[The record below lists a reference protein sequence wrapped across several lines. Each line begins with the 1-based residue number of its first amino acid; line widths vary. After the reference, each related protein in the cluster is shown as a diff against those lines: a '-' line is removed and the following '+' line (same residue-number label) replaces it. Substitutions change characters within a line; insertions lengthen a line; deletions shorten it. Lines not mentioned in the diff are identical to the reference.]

1 MDDRNRWGLF
11 GGAVLIALGLIFL
24 ASEFLSFNVWRWLW
38 PFFILG
44 VGAAFFMGMFAGG
57 RGFGPLAV
65 PGSVITTLGLILLV
79 QNIFGIWGTWA
90 YAWTLM
96 IAGAGVGLMIFGSWS
111 GVPDLARAGRVV
123 TTVGVVLFLVFGL
136 FFELG
141 ASLLGLR
148 SPGGLAWPLLLI
160 LAGLYVLV
168 GRPLLERSTGPVSRS
183 VVAFDHPARVSG
195 TPLTTVLD
203 ANDAVDS
210 IESLAVDNIRQVKFS
225 AVGDLTIVQGEQERL
240 EIEASQAMKERIRSE
255 VQGDKLVIRFDMEWW
270 TWIDPRSWNNGPI
283 RYTLALR
290 DLDHLEVAGVGN
302 VTIPELSTRRF
313 SLVQSGA
320 GNITIRRLMTDE
332 VSVRQ
337 SGVGSIEAD
346 GKVERQ
352 SLVLS
357 GTGSYR
363 AAHLE
368 SRSASIDLSGVGSA
382 TVWVT
387 EELNVRLTG
396 AGSVDYSGNPRISQ
410 QVTGV
415 GSVRHA
421 G

>member
-11 GGAVLIALGLIFL
+11 GGAVLIALGLVFL
-24 ASEFLSFNVWRWLW
+24 AGEFLSFNVWRWLW

-44 VGAAFFMGMFAGG
+44 VGAAFFVGMFAGG
-57 RGFGPLAV
+57 RGLGPLAV

-96 IAGAGVGLMIFGSWS
+96 IAGAGIGLIIFGGWS

-123 TTVGVVLFLVFGL
+123 TTVGVVLFLIFGL

-148 SPGGLAWPLLLI
+148 SPGGLVWPLLLI
-160 LAGLYVLV
+160 VAGLYVLV
-168 GRPLLERSTGPVSRS
+168 GRPLLDRYTGPVSRS
-183 VVAFDHPARVSG
+183 VVAFEHPGGMSE
-195 TPLTTVLD
+195 TPSPVMMNVEGVP
-203 ANDAVDS
+203 AS
-210 IESLAVDNIRQVKFS
+210 IDSLAMDNIRQVKFT
-225 AVGDLTIVQGEQERL
+225 AVGDLTIVQGEQEQL
-240 EIEASQAMKERIRSE
+240 EIEASQAMKERIRCE
-255 VQGDKLVIRFDMEWW
+255 VRGDMLVIRLDSDWW
-270 TWIDPRSWNNGPI
+270 TWIDPRTWNTGPV
-283 RYTLALR
+283 RYTLTLR
-290 DLDHLEVAGVGN
+290 DLAHLESSGVGS
-302 VTIPELSTRRF
+302 VVIPDLSTRRF
-313 SLVQSGA
+313 NLVQSGA
-320 GNITIRRLMTDE
+320 GSVAIRRLMAE
-332 VSVRQ
+332 EIAVRQ
-337 SGVGSIEAD
+337 SGVGSIEVE

-352 SLVLS
+352 SLILS

-363 AAHLE
+363 APRLE

-382 TVWVT
+382 NIWVT

-396 AGSVDYSGNPRISQ
+396 AGSVDYAGNPRISQ

-415 GSVRHA
+415 GNVRHV